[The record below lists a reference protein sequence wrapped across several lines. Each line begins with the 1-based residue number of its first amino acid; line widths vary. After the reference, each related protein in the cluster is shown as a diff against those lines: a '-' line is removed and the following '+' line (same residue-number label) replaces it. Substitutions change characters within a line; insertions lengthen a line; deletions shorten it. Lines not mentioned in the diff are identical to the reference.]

1 MENRDVDRDLVDSVA
16 REKARLLSNLSAL
29 VNLLWGLVFII
40 GVWMVFENIWQVK
53 DLVGGFR

>member
-53 DLVGGFR
+53 DLVVGFR